1 VVQDIS
7 TLIFHLQGSCNP
19 SFAEAI
25 QAPVRQLWEVIFEM
39 KYSFLAGLM
48 SLGLLV
54 TGARAQESNHNDITV
69 SAFGAFQQSSS
80 GNGVNQ
86 SATNS
91 AGVLATY
98 RYFFTDHQGIE
109 VDYGFSRFNQTY
121 SSPTAATPFS
131 FGVPADMSEA
141 TASYVYRHP
150 IGHRLTPFVS
160 AGTGA
165 LLFLPDSFSSGGVS
179 GSTFVTPDFVYSAG
193 ADLAVSRRVSLRLG
207 YRGHVFE
214 APDFRV
220 ASIRT
225 NSVTH
230 LAEPFAGLS
239 FHF

>member
-1 VVQDIS
+1 
-7 TLIFHLQGSCNP
+7 
-19 SFAEAI
+19 
-25 QAPVRQLWEVIFEM
+25 M
-39 KYSFLAGLM
+39 KYTIVAALM

-54 TGARAQESNHNDITV
+54 TGAQAQEGNRSDITV
-69 SAFGAFQQSSS
+69 SAFGSFEQGTS

-86 SATNS
+86 SATDS

-109 VDYGFSRFNQTY
+109 VDYGFSRFNQQYNLLT
-121 SSPTAATPFS
+121 TGTTPLTL
-131 FGVPADMSEA
+131 GVPADTNEA
-141 TASYVYRHP
+141 TASYVYRHSL
-150 IGHRLTPFVS
+150 GHRLTGFVT

-165 LLFLPDSFSSGGVS
+165 LLFVPDTFAFGGAS

-193 ADLAVSRRVSLRLG
+193 ADIPVSHRISLRLG

-214 APDFRV
+214 APDFGV
-220 ASIRT
+220 PGIRT

-230 LAEPFAGLS
+230 MAEPFGGVS

>member
-1 VVQDIS
+1 
-7 TLIFHLQGSCNP
+7 
-19 SFAEAI
+19 
-25 QAPVRQLWEVIFEM
+25 M
-39 KYSFLAGLM
+39 KYTLAASLL

-54 TGARAQESNHNDITV
+54 TGAHAQESNHNDITV

-109 VDYGFSRFNQTY
+109 VDYGFSRFDQQFSAPN
-121 SSPTAATPFS
+121 AATPFS
-131 FGVPADMSEA
+131 FGVSTNMNEA

-150 IGHRLTPFVS
+150 VGHRLTPFVS

-165 LLFLPDSFSSGGVS
+165 LLFLPNSSSF
-179 GSTFVTPDFVYSAG
+179 GSANGTTFATPDFVYSGG

-207 YRGHVFE
+207 FRGHVFE
-214 APDFRV
+214 APDFGV
-220 ASIRT
+220 AGIRT

>member
-1 VVQDIS
+1 MLLLS
-7 TLIFHLQGSCNP
+7 TKALGGHFHK
-19 SFAEAI
+19 
-25 QAPVRQLWEVIFEM
+25 M
-39 KYSFLAGLM
+39 KYTIIAGLM

-54 TGARAQESNHNDITV
+54 TGAEAQEGNRSDVTV
-69 SAFGAFQQSSS
+69 SAFGSFEQGTS

-98 RYFFTDHQGIE
+98 RYFFTDHQGVE
-109 VDYGFSRFNQTY
+109 VDYGFSRFNQQY
-121 SSPTAATPFS
+121 NAPNAASPFS
-131 FGVPADMSEA
+131 FGVPANTNEA

-150 IGHRLTPFVS
+150 LTHRLTGFVT

-165 LLFLPDSFSSGGVS
+165 LLFVPDAFGFGGAN
-179 GSTFVTPDFVYSAG
+179 GTTFVTPDFVYSAG
-193 ADLAVSRRVSLRLG
+193 ADIPVSHRISLRLG

-214 APDFRV
+214 APDFGV
-220 ASIRT
+220 PGIRT

-230 LAEPFAGLS
+230 MAEPFGGLS

>member
-1 VVQDIS
+1 
-7 TLIFHLQGSCNP
+7 
-19 SFAEAI
+19 
-25 QAPVRQLWEVIFEM
+25 M
-39 KYSFLAGLM
+39 KYTFVAGLL

-54 TGARAQESNHNDITV
+54 SGAHAQESSRNDITV
-69 SAFGAFQQSSS
+69 SGFGVFQQGSS

-109 VDYGFSRFNQTY
+109 VDYGFSRFDQQFNAPNVA
-121 SSPTAATPFS
+121 SPFS
-131 FGVPADMSEA
+131 LGVSTNMNEA
-141 TASYVYRHP
+141 TASYVYRHA

-165 LLFLPDSFSSGGVS
+165 LLFLPASFAVGGASGT
-179 GSTFVTPDFVYSAG
+179 TFATPDFVYSGG
-193 ADLAVSRRVSLRLG
+193 ADLAVSRRISLRLG
-207 YRGHVFE
+207 FRGHVFE
-214 APDFRV
+214 APDFGV